1 MTLFLSLHYSFSLTN
16 DSFSLITLLFFSHY
30 MTLFLSLHHSFSLI
44 TFSFSLTNDSFSLTN
59 DSFSLTNDSFSLT
72 LSTGCE
78 CCAPTQ
84 RVQSCVPNSSVTPRG
99 QRAPVSMATK
109 NCTKTPSTTGK
120 PATVI
125 FVTLKHVSRPSVQ
138 EHHSRPSNDPVL
150 EGHDLF
156 QSLI

>member
-1 MTLFLSLHYSFSLTN
+1 MISLCSWSICIYFVNPVNNNNSHITPFLSLHY
-16 DSFSLITLLFFSHY
+16 FFSHY
-30 MTLFLSLHHSFSLI
+30 ITLFFFSLFFFSLH
-44 TFSFSLTNDSFSLTN
+44 DP
-59 DSFSLTNDSFSLT
+59 FSLT

-78 CCAPTQ
+78 CCAPTL

-138 EHHSRPSNDPVL
+138 EHHSRPSDDPVL
-150 EGHDLF
+150 QGHDLF